1 MRDRVLAGILVVP
14 FVMGAA
20 AAPSHPG
27 RVEFTFRDPAIVESS
42 GLVVQDGLFVT
53 TNDSGDS
60 GRVFAVD
67 PATGQT
73 VGVTGWSDDPTDV
86 EALAP
91 AGRGAVWVGDIGDNT
106 ASRDSVQVTRVP
118 VGRGDRTADAPTYE
132 LTYPEGAVD
141 AETLLSDPT
150 TGRLYVATK
159 NVFGGSLYEAPAR
172 LDADGPNRLRE
183 VGPVLPIA
191 TDGAF
196 FPDGKHVILRDYSQ
210 AVVYT
215 FPALE
220 EVGSFR
226 LPDQEQ
232 GEGLAVA
239 ADDAVYVSSEGQDA
253 AGAAGPAPGRRTPGR
268 GAGVRRTG
276 CLPVALVGHP
286 LPGGPGAA
294 RAGVHRPAGLAVV
307 PHRLGGPGRPG
318 RAGPLAAPPLTR
330 RVPGPPGGSPSRVNR
345 IGPARR

>member
-1 MRDRVLAGILVVP
+1 MLDRLLAGIVAVP

-20 AAPSHPG
+20 AAPTHPG
-27 RVEFTFRDPAIVESS
+27 HVEFSFGDPDIVESS

-60 GRVFAVD
+60 GRVFTVD

-73 VGVTGWSDDPTDV
+73 VGVTSWSDDPTDV

-91 AGRGAVWVGDIGDNT
+91 AGRDAVWVGDIGDNT

-118 VGRGDRTADAPTYE
+118 VGRGDATVDSPTYD
-132 LTYPEGAVD
+132 LTYPDGPVN

-150 TGRLYVATK
+150 NGRLYVATK
-159 NVFGGSLYEAPAR
+159 NVFGGTLYEAPSR
-172 LDADGPNRLRE
+172 LDPDGRNRLRE

-196 FPDGKHVILRDYSQ
+196 FPDGKHLVLRDYSQ

-226 LPDQEQ
+226 LPDQDQ
-232 GEGLAVA
+232 GEGIAVA
-239 ADDAVYVSSEGQDA
+239 PDDAVFVSSEGEHEPVLRVPL
-253 AGAAGPAPGRRTPGR
+253 PAD
-268 GAGVRRTG
+268 VRRD
-276 CLPVALVGHP
+276 
-286 LPGGPGAA
+286 
-294 RAGVHRPAGLAVV
+294 VV
-307 PHRLGGPGRPG
+307 PATSSPSPSSSPSSGTYSREGSELPEQENTERPFWPWFLTAWVVLGGLVLLLRS
-318 RAGPLAAPPLTR
+318 LR
-330 RVPGPPGGSPSRVNR
+330 RR
-345 IGPARR
+345 

>member
-1 MRDRVLAGILVVP
+1 MLDRLLAGVVAVP

-20 AAPSHPG
+20 AAPTHSGH
-27 RVEFTFRDPAIVESS
+27 VEFTFGDPDIVESS

-60 GRVFAVD
+60 GRVFTVD
-67 PATGQT
+67 PATGET
-73 VGVTGWSDDPTDV
+73 VGVTSWSDDPTDV

-106 ASRDSVQVTRVP
+106 ASRDSVEVTRVP
-118 VGRGDRTADAPTYE
+118 VGRGDATADTPTYD
-132 LTYPEGAVD
+132 LAYPDGSVN

-159 NVFGGSLYEAPAR
+159 NVFGGTLYEAPAR
-172 LDADGPNRLRE
+172 LDPDGPNRLRE

-196 FPDGKHVILRDYSQ
+196 FPDGKHLILRDYSR

-226 LPDQEQ
+226 LPDQDQ
-232 GEGLAVA
+232 GEGIAVA
-239 ADDAVYVSSEGQDA
+239 PDDAVFVSSEGEHEPVLRVPL
-253 AGAAGPAPGRRTPGR
+253 PAD
-268 GAGVRRTG
+268 VRRAVASATSSPSPSSSPTSG
-276 CLPVALVGHP
+276 TYSREGRELPEQEHTE
-286 LPGGPGAA
+286 
-294 RAGVHRPAGLAVV
+294 RPFWPWFLTAWVV
-307 PHRLGGPGRPG
+307 LGGLVLLLRS
-318 RAGPLAAPPLTR
+318 LR
-330 RVPGPPGGSPSRVNR
+330 RR
-345 IGPARR
+345 

>member
-106 ASRDSVQVTRVP
+106 ASRDGVQVTRVP

-132 LTYPEGAVD
+132 LTYPEGAVN

-226 LPDQEQ
+226 LPDQDQ

-239 ADDAVYVSSEGQDA
+239 ADDAVYVSSEGQDQPVLRVPL
-253 AGAAGPAPGRRTPGR
+253 PAD
-268 GAGVRRTG
+268 VRRAVAPASASPAASPSPSSGTLSREG
-276 CLPVALVGHP
+276 RELPEQEYTD
-286 LPGGPGAA
+286 
-294 RAGVHRPAGLAVV
+294 RPAWPWFLTAWVV
-307 PHRLGGPGRPG
+307 LGGLVVLVRS
-318 RAGPLAAPPLTR
+318 LR
-330 RVPGPPGGSPSRVNR
+330 RR
-345 IGPARR
+345 